1 MQQLALIGGNVDG
14 GQLRPGV
21 GLPGG
26 VENRIGEVE
35 SFTEVA
41 VDVDPDFLS
50 FFGHGSCDVPVK
62 IAQMGRGP
70 RTGCPVRKAGA
81 RAVGRSVE
89 KTAVAVKT
97 LQMGART
104 KAETHCFTLE
114 RRLCYSGQVEEKRKI

>member
-21 GLPGG
+21 RLPSG
-26 VENRIGEVE
+26 VENWIGEVK
-35 SFTEVA
+35 SFAEVP

-62 IAQMGRGP
+62 IAQMGRGAMDRLP
-70 RTGCPVRKAGA
+70 GRKAGA
-81 RAVGRSVE
+81 RAVGRSVG

-97 LQMGART
+97 LQMG
-104 KAETHCFTLE
+104 
-114 RRLCYSGQVEEKRKI
+114 